1 MSGDIALGG
10 DAAAHSI
17 PKSGVRPSVP
27 HFFPGFLVL
36 LPPTEI
42 RDSPLAGRLPRD
54 WRLLRRAAL
63 PQYHQSASSCC
74 SRAATVRRR
83 AESQYVLFPLSLCL
97 ILYLRRLC
105 PLPPFPCALLRADNG
120 RRENSRADILP
131 VCHGA
136 TDGSRADAGARRGR
150 EPSPWTKRA
159 RPPVAHLTPPSVASR
174 RRAAAPPATT
184 AHWQMSGSTI
194 LASLLGDS
202 SSASSRCCWR
212 GSCSRTLPRPRP
224 AARSRA

>member
-83 AESQYVLFPLSLCL
+83 TESQQWPPGKLKSRHFTGVPRCH
-97 ILYLRRLC
+97 RRLTGRRRSQTRAGTVTVDETGSSSSSTPHAAERGVQEEGGGAAC
-105 PLPPFPCALLRADNG
+105 DDCALADVRLDDLGLVVG
-120 RRENSRADILP
+120 R
-131 VCHGA
+131 
-136 TDGSRADAGARRGR
+136 
-150 EPSPWTKRA
+150 
-159 RPPVAHLTPPSVASR
+159 
-174 RRAAAPPATT
+174 
-184 AHWQMSGSTI
+184 
-194 LASLLGDS
+194 
-202 SSASSRCCWR
+202 
-212 GSCSRTLPRPRP
+212 
-224 AARSRA
+224 